1 MASIQKRVF
10 SDKRMI
16 LYYIFTLDLSD
27 SCDPNPCL
35 NGGSCFIGSKDPSLF
50 LCACTDGR
58 ERKSGDTCA
67 KAGLGQ
73 LENKVLLSLCYSG
86 TDCILLHLYEL
97 FIGGSMEN
105 KTLAGEEF
113 SKPLKPVMLA
123 PEWRQDNDSELS
135 KETKR
140 LEEVYSMELDPKDVE
155 KTAKFAT
162 TR

>member
-1 MASIQKRVF
+1 MTTFASTPVSKNQSLGMPGVR
-10 SDKRMI
+10 SSRN
-16 LYYIFTLDLSD
+16 LLAPPTLIRAGNPDL
-27 SCDPNPCL
+27 
-35 NGGSCFIGSKDPSLF
+35 
-50 LCACTDGR
+50 
-58 ERKSGDTCA
+58 
-67 KAGLGQ
+67 
-73 LENKVLLSLCYSG
+73 LLSGGDPEVKSFPMVPHTCLYMAQKPGNNVAMEEFNRDSG
-86 TDCILLHLYEL
+86 TFCILLHLYEL